1 MNEFIKHYD
10 LVISTLSPVHIG
22 CGEDYEPTS
31 YIIQDGA
38 LYHFEPSSADLPKPE
53 RDALLKMVESDTI
66 SLATLRSF
74 FKDRGKYFLP
84 YTQRIVPVTPEVEAS
99 YRKSFTDQQARGDAK
114 LEIDRTY
121 YNPLDGQPVIPGSS
135 IKGAIRTAVLDGL
148 NASRPVRGNSKQHV
162 SMQHELMG
170 GSFNTDPMRLFKV
183 SDARHLASNQ
193 VGSKIM
199 FAVSRRKKAKIVDGK
214 PDDNGKGIPTYKEC
228 LPACKR
234 HVFSL
239 TLDLMDTIPQSPDK
253 QPRPEKVILKDFNRL
268 AEVCN
273 SFYRPLLM
281 KEIELLLGRGFINK
295 NWAETLL
302 RALQSGELSRK
313 LADGKACLLRL
324 GRHSGAVSMT
334 LNGLRSIKIMQGKG
348 MSPLYE
354 NDTRQIWMAADKKNA
369 TSDMLPFGW
378 VLIERAGS
386 DPIEGLKTFFDD
398 VAQWDDAWLESRHSQ
413 IEKWR
418 EEVIF
423 RRTQLAEKN
432 ARDAAED
439 AAEQARKE
447 QLDALSPNR
456 KRVEM
461 FIDEFRIKAEQLRGK
476 LDRQYTD
483 YHERARK
490 LAKDALEGADWTAE
504 EKHAAADAIAEWLP
518 KVVERI
524 DKDQLKK
531 LKLAALR
538 GQA

>member
-22 CGEDYEPTS
+22 CGEDYEPTN

-38 LYHFEPSSADLPKPE
+38 LYYFEPSSADLPKAE

-99 YRKSFTDQQARGDAK
+99 YLKSFTDQQARGDAK
-114 LEIDRTY
+114 IEIDRTY
-121 YNPLDGQPVIPGSS
+121 YNPLDGQPIIPGSS

-148 NASRPVRGNSKQHV
+148 NAGRGSSKQHA

-193 VGSKIM
+193 IGSKIM

-228 LPACKR
+228 LPACQR

-239 TLDLMDTIPQSPDK
+239 TLGILDTIPQSPDK

-302 RALQSGELSRK
+302 RELQNGVLSRK

-324 GRHSGAVSMT
+324 GRHSGAVAMT

-354 NDTRQIWMAADKKNA
+354 DDTRQIWMAADKKNA
-369 TSDMLPFGW
+369 TRDMLPFGW

-386 DPIEGLKTFFDD
+386 EPIEGLKTFFDN
-398 VAQWDDAWLESRHSQ
+398 VTQWDDAWLESRHSQ